1 MLRRL
6 RKEKKKVSSFQVS
19 EMSREEP
26 RIGVFVCHCGLNIA
40 GVVDCKAV
48 AEYAKTLPNVV
59 YARDQKYS
67 CSDSAQEE
75 MKKII
80 KEHNL
85 NRVVVA
91 SCSPRLHEPTF
102 RKMVEEVGLN
112 KYLFEMANIREHVS
126 WVHVN
131 EPEKAT
137 EKAKDLVRM
146 AVAKARL
153 LEPLEDIVVPV
164 EKACLVIG
172 GGISGMRAAL
182 DLADMG
188 FKVYLVEKEPSI
200 GGVMAKLDKTFPTLD
215 CSICIEGPVMSDVG
229 KHENIELLAYHE
241 VRKISGYIGNFEVEI
256 LKKRRGVSEECNGC
270 GECEVVCPVVV
281 PNEFDE
287 GLGARKAI
295 YKPFPQAVP
304 NMVVWDSERCI
315 DCKLCEL
322 VCERDAILKERDEE
336 KTFTI
341 KVGTIIVATGCKW
354 YRPENNEYHYL
365 DYPNV
370 ITALEF
376 ERIINASGPT
386 QGKVVRPSDGKTP
399 KRIGFVLCVGTR
411 DRGKDSYCSGGVCCT
426 YTLKLAAM
434 LKEKDPK
441 KEVYIYYID
450 MRSIGKGFEELYAR
464 CRERGVKF
472 IRGKPGEVVEDPKTK
487 NLIITVEDSL
497 EGKVVQHELDLLIL
511 STGAVPVENAQELAR
526 ILNISR
532 SREGF
537 FLEKHPK
544 LAPVDTPTDGVYICG
559 TAQSPKDIPSSVAQ
573 ARAAA
578 TAAAIPMIKGK
589 INLEG
594 SIAHH
599 IYEKCTGCGLCV
611 KACPYG
617 AWSIDKEKKKAVLTP
632 ALCKGCGT
640 CAAECP
646 KNAIEMKHFTDEQIY
661 AQIEAALEEN
671 PEDKILAI
679 LCNWC
684 CYAGSDTAGVS
695 RMQYPPNIRI
705 IRVMCSGRVSTKFIE
720 KAFDL
725 GAGMVLVGGCHPG
738 DCHYISGN
746 EFMAKREKRIR
757 AMLERKGIEQ
767 ERFRL
772 EWVSASEGA
781 RFQEVVKEMT
791 AKLKELNAKK

>member
-1 MLRRL
+1 
-6 RKEKKKVSSFQVS
+6 
-19 EMSREEP
+19 MSREEP

-126 WVHVN
+126 WVHAN

-137 EKAKDLVRM
+137 EKAKDLVKM

-287 GLGARKAI
+287 GLGTRKAI

-322 VCERDAILKERDEE
+322 VCERDAVLREKDEE

-354 YRPENNEYHYL
+354 Y
-365 DYPNV
+365 
-370 ITALEF
+370 
-376 ERIINASGPT
+376 
-386 QGKVVRPSDGKTP
+386 
-399 KRIGFVLCVGTR
+399 
-411 DRGKDSYCSGGVCCT
+411 
-426 YTLKLAAM
+426 
-434 LKEKDPK
+434 
-441 KEVYIYYID
+441 
-450 MRSIGKGFEELYAR
+450 
-464 CRERGVKF
+464 
-472 IRGKPGEVVEDPKTK
+472 
-487 NLIITVEDSL
+487 
-497 EGKVVQHELDLLIL
+497 
-511 STGAVPVENAQELAR
+511 
-526 ILNISR
+526 
-532 SREGF
+532 
-537 FLEKHPK
+537 
-544 LAPVDTPTDGVYICG
+544 
-559 TAQSPKDIPSSVAQ
+559 
-573 ARAAA
+573 
-578 TAAAIPMIKGK
+578 
-589 INLEG
+589 
-594 SIAHH
+594 
-599 IYEKCTGCGLCV
+599 
-611 KACPYG
+611 
-617 AWSIDKEKKKAVLTP
+617 
-632 ALCKGCGT
+632 
-640 CAAECP
+640 
-646 KNAIEMKHFTDEQIY
+646 
-661 AQIEAALEEN
+661 
-671 PEDKILAI
+671 
-679 LCNWC
+679 
-684 CYAGSDTAGVS
+684 
-695 RMQYPPNIRI
+695 
-705 IRVMCSGRVSTKFIE
+705 
-720 KAFDL
+720 
-725 GAGMVLVGGCHPG
+725 
-738 DCHYISGN
+738 
-746 EFMAKREKRIR
+746 
-757 AMLERKGIEQ
+757 
-767 ERFRL
+767 
-772 EWVSASEGA
+772 
-781 RFQEVVKEMT
+781 
-791 AKLKELNAKK
+791 